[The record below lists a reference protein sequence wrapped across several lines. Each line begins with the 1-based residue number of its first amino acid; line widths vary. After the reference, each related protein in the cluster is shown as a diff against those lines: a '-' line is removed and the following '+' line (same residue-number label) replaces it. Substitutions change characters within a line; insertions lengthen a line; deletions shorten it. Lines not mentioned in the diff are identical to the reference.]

1 MPRGQVE
8 VPGGLPAS
16 QSVTLQHKSGHIL
29 HFLVKT
35 SMERHCCTH
44 MWMIYV
50 WVGAYGMSHLTC
62 HAWHC
67 DMSRVTSWHVTR
79 DMSQKLATY
88 ALSHDIM
95 LYRVVLYIWRC
106 NLNTNNALVY
116 DLATWWAKIHNM
128 HHIEFYTYFLKV
140 CRMCYGVQYYME
152 WDGDYIVLLAPFL
165 VCMSTYGDFM
175 L

>member
-50 WVGAYGMSHLTC
+50 WVGAYG
-62 HAWHC
+62 
-67 DMSRVTSWHVTR
+67 
-79 DMSQKLATY
+79 MSQKLATY

-128 HHIEFYTYFLKV
+128 HHIEFYTYFLKWT
-140 CRMCYGVQYYME
+140 RITHAGVQYYME